1 VSSAADAQDVVL
13 VTRLRKHFN
22 IQVYFTEKAKA
33 NKKKIY
39 VQKYTHFDVFNRKR
53 SGNRC

>member
-1 VSSAADAQDVVL
+1 LSSPADAQDVVL

-22 IQVYFTEKAKA
+22 IVVYFTEKAKA
-33 NKKKIY
+33 NKKIY
-39 VQKYTHFDVFNRKR
+39 AEKYTNLDVFNRKQ